1 VSQKWKDE
9 SLPLLLVVAAWSV
22 LWFFW
27 DRLPARVPVH
37 WGVSGSPD
45 AYASKVPA
53 AFMLP
58 AICSIVILAM
68 VAWSSFIP
76 LSASRE
82 SLLRVF
88 RVVKVVV
95 SASFCALTCLTL
107 QAAVSPGGTLATPW
121 LMALIGVMFVV
132 LGDRLPKIRPNT
144 WLGIRTPWTL
154 AHPEVWERTH
164 HLMGRWFVLSGLLV
178 ILAAVLPA
186 TMQVAILMLAILGV
200 SAGSLVVPILEYRKV
215 LR

>member
-1 VSQKWKDE
+1 MRPC
-9 SLPLLLVVAAWSV
+9 LC
-22 LWFFW
+22 
-27 DRLPARVPVH
+27 
-37 WGVSGSPD
+37 
-45 AYASKVPA
+45 
-53 AFMLP
+53 
-58 AICSIVILAM
+58 CSIVILAM

-82 SLLRVF
+82 SMLRVF

-154 AHPEVWERTH
+154 AHPDVWERTH
-164 HLMGRWFVLSGLLV
+164 RQMGRWFVVSGLLI

-186 TMQVAILMLAILGV
+186 VMQAAILVMTVLGV
-200 SAGSLVVPILEYRKV
+200 SATCLIVSRLEYRKV